1 MGYSSRDVKVMR
13 RNVLVVAFVAM
24 SMLQPTAGRA
34 QKQGYGVSVGL
45 LTVSKATGWDF
56 LSTTDFQVQ
65 IRRRDP
71 AIEARI
77 SALSVRVDKLDQEAD
92 RLSARIKALERK
104 KAASEI
110 EPQPPVTKAQR
121 ERLAELSELT
131 LAEAA
136 ESDVREFR
144 RLKDKIEA
152 REEASKRKPRPPLAA
167 AEKAELH
174 SLSARRDDVRRELS
188 GYERRR
194 SDARAL
200 IYGHTRT
207 IDSDSRILDFN
218 SGPVLTV
225 YEGDS
230 LLITVVDSDF
240 GKDDLIGNH
249 SLAVTSQILETGG
262 VELGHSG
269 HVRALQ
275 LGFTPT
281 SP

>member
-1 MGYSSRDVKVMR
+1 MR

-34 QKQGYGVSVGL
+34 QKQGYGLSVGL

-71 AIEARI
+71 AIAARI
-77 SALSVRVDKLDQEAD
+77 SALSVRIDKLEQEAD
-92 RLSARIKALERK
+92 RLSARIMALERK
-104 KAASEI
+104 KAESEI
-110 EPQPPVTKAQR
+110 EPPPSVTKAQC
-121 ERLAELSELT
+121 ERLAQLSELT

-144 RLKDKIEA
+144 LLKDKIEA
-152 REEASKRKPRPPLAA
+152 REEASKRKPRPPLTA

-200 IYGHTRT
+200 IYGHTR
-207 IDSDSRILDFN
+207 IMDSDSRVLDFN

-230 LLITVVDSDF
+230 LLITVIDSDIDE
-240 GKDDLIGNH
+240 DDLIGNH
-249 SLAVTSQILETGG
+249 SLAVTSQILETGS

-269 HVRALQ
+269 HIRALQ